1 MRIPYRRKE
10 SCAFVKKIHVVGLE
24 ILKDEITE
32 MLEWVQGLP
41 PKAMRWTLNTNPSTV
56 YLPQEMQVAFS
67 KTLQVSRSQLIQ
79 IF

>member
-1 MRIPYRRKE
+1 MRIPYRGVLLQRKYMLW
-10 SCAFVKKIHVVGLE
+10 CLE
-24 ILKDEITE
+24 ILKEEITE

>member
-1 MRIPYRRKE
+1 MRIPYRGVLLQRKYMLW
-10 SCAFVKKIHVVGLE
+10 CLE
-24 ILKDEITE
+24 ILKEEITE

-67 KTLQVSRSQLIQ
+67 KTLQVSRSQLIL